1 MSFLYVWFMWYML
14 FVLNYSV
21 PFLYCKQGM
30 RNDTSYNIEYNSS
43 NFPHPIAIKTLKH
56 YICRA
61 KCMTLIDILGI
72 TAHPLFARNRIIPG
86 PEEVTVQQES
96 QFAKHVIATNVL
108 SKSVNTR

>member
-1 MSFLYVWFMWYML
+1 
-14 FVLNYSV
+14 
-21 PFLYCKQGM
+21 
-30 RNDTSYNIEYNSS
+30 
-43 NFPHPIAIKTLKH
+43 
-56 YICRA
+56 
-61 KCMTLIDILGI
+61 MTLIDILGI